1 MLGLMPEE
9 RHTEPTARSPA
20 YACHPK
26 QSPLWNTA
34 SLALRLRLVEAIKE
48 KAHKVD
54 EDEIYDKNVFK
65 CHTLNS
71 KL

>member
-9 RHTEPTARSPA
+9 HHAEPTARSPA
-20 YACHPK
+20 KACHPK
-26 QSPLWNTA
+26 QSPLRNAAT
-34 SLALRLRLVEAIKE
+34 LALRLRLVEAIKE
-48 KAHKVD
+48 KAYEVD
-54 EDEIYDKNVFK
+54 EDEIYNKNVFK